1 MGNFDLNARLAKR
14 QALFTAATYKLGNR
28 QSFDSSVNKRGG
40 STQKKLKYALG
51 FNHSYSI
58 FLENCMQNMSIV
70 VHDPRHQLAHGLA
83 EELTAIRARPDERS
97 TLAHQIADIQ
107 RQSQLLPRRNK
118 VRRGQRLTCALEMGE
133 VGLIREMQQ
142 GQFWL
147 FHDRAFEV
155 VLKLTG
161 FLDSEPSVR
170 PAVSVVSTPP
180 PAAVFLSSSP
190 DDRIDGA

>member
-1 MGNFDLNARLAKR
+1 MQDI
-14 QALFTAATYKLGNR
+14 
-28 QSFDSSVNKRGG
+28 SV
-40 STQKKLKYALG
+40 
-51 FNHSYSI
+51 
-58 FLENCMQNMSIV
+58 V

-83 EELTAIRARPDERS
+83 EELTAIRTRPDEGR

-107 RQSQLLPRRNK
+107 RQTQLLPRRDE
-118 VRRGQRLTCALEMGE
+118 VGRSQRLTRALEMSE
-133 VGLIREMQQ
+133 VRLIREMQQ

-190 DDRIDGA
+190 DDRIDGALGFCRKGEGL